1 MIYPRSL
8 GTVTETLINAYRRAS
23 NTSPRLREYQPMDV
37 TGDYTAQN
45 LSAPQRDVIQLI
57 WLVPATLVGNL
68 IFSLFNFLT
77 GERKG

>member
-1 MIYPRSL
+1 M
-8 GTVTETLINAYRRAS
+8 RRVLRPGGRLLFIEHGRAPEPGVRWWQDHLTPAWS
-23 NTSPRLREYQPMDV
+23 KFTQSP
-37 TGDYTAQN
+37 TI
-45 LSAPQRDVIQLI
+45 VIFQLI